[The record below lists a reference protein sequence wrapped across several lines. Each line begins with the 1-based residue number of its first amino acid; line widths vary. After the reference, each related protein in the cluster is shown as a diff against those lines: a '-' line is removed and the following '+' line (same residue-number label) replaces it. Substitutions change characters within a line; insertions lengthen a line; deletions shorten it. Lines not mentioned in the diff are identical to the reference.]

1 MFHDLKTWCTAK
13 MQGSGNK
20 VTTAA
25 AVLAQSVKCVT
36 AEWEV
41 VGSIPGARLITGV
54 LK

>member
-1 MFHDLKTWCTAK
+1 

-25 AVLAQSVKCVT
+25 AVLAHSLKHVT

-41 VGSIPGARLITGV
+41 VGAIPGDRPIPRV

>member
-1 MFHDLKTWCTAK
+1 MFHNLKTWCTAK

-41 VGSIPGARLITGV
+41 VGSIPGARPIPGV

>member
-1 MFHDLKTWCTAK
+1 

-25 AVLAQSVKCVT
+25 AVLAQSLKRVT

-41 VGSIPGARLITGV
+41 VGSIPRARPIPGV